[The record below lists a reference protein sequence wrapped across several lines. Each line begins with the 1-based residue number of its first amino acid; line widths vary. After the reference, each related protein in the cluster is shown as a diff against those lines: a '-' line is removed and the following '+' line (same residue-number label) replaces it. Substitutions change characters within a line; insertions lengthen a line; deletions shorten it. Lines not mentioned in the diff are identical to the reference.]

1 MNGYLKSQ
9 SIHESLRLLSF
20 LPRQRIIELR
30 WLLVFSLIPGFLDFF
45 SIAVVGRLTGT
56 LVGGQLSNLLPGIR
70 VFGASQLEQSLW
82 LMALFVL
89 VIWIQSLTRISL
101 RVFQERT
108 ASSVWLDLS
117 KQIFE
122 GIVDQQYEFHI
133 TNNLARLSSDLLINL
148 ECLLKEIVTPVLRAF
163 SSIISIVIL
172 TLGIIYVGGS
182 TAIGLIFVMVSAY
195 VFMTWIMTPRLR
207 ISSAQIIRSRDIYTK
222 VFFETFKSIK
232 DIKLASK
239 QEFFTRRFVNATLD
253 FKRADTQSLILP
265 EIPRMLIEALGIT
278 TIFGLGILPA
288 ILSKDPDKVL
298 QALPFLAA
306 LSIGAL
312 RLSKPLQD
320 LFNAIS
326 KLRGGLPQLKSI
338 NNLLN
343 LKSSSNND
351 YIRSFSISNDGI
363 APKRTISL
371 SNVSYAY
378 PESERIVLEDLN
390 LSIAVGSRVAFVGP
404 TGSGKS
410 TAASILLAMLTPVNG
425 SLLIDGLPLAFSDIK
440 SWHQCCSEVPQ
451 RIQLLDDSVFAN
463 VAFGEEEN
471 HINFERVCD
480 SLDSAQL
487 LDFVSDLPYGLY
499 TQIGENGINLSGGQR
514 QRIALARAFYRGARF
529 LILDEAT
536 SALDNKTESDVIQSL
551 EIIGRRCTTV
561 VIAHRLS
568 TIQKCDKI
576 YEFSGGKIIA
586 FGSFEELREKSKS
599 FNRLV
604 EFEFNKSLENF

>member
-1 MNGYLKSQ
+1 MYGYLKSQ

-20 LPRQRIIELR
+20 LPRQRIIALR

-89 VIWIQSLTRISL
+89 VIWVQSLTRIYL
-101 RVFQERT
+101 KVFQERT

-122 GIVDQQYEFHI
+122 GIVEQQYEFHV

-163 SSIISIVIL
+163 SSIVSIVIL

-182 TAIGLIFVMVSAY
+182 TAIVLIFVMVSGY
-195 VFMTWIMTPRLR
+195 VFMTWLMTPRLR
-207 ISSAQIIRSRDIYTK
+207 ISSAQIIRSRDMYTK

-253 FKRADTQSLILP
+253 FKRADTQSLVLP

-278 TIFGLGILPA
+278 TIFGIGILPS

-320 LFNAIS
+320 LFTAVS

-338 NNLLN
+338 NNLLD
-343 LKSSSNND
+343 LKCSSNID
-351 YIRSFSISNDGI
+351 DIRSFSISNDGI

-410 TAASILLAMLTPVNG
+410 TAASVLLAMLTPTKG
-425 SLLIDGLPLAFSDIK
+425 ALLIDGLPLASSDVK
-440 SWHQCCSEVPQ
+440 SWYQCCSEVPQ
-451 RIQLLDDSVFAN
+451 SIQLLDDSVFAN
-463 VAFGEEEN
+463 VAFGDEEN
-471 HINFERVCD
+471 PINFERACD

-487 LDFVSDLPYGLY
+487 LDFVGDLPYGLY

-514 QRIALARAFYRGARF
+514 KRIALARAFYRGARF

-586 FGSFEELREKSKS
+586 FGSFEELRVKSKS

>member
-1 MNGYLKSQ
+1 VKGYQRSQ

-20 LPRQRIIELR
+20 LPHQRIAELR
-30 WLLVFSLIPGFLDFF
+30 WLLFFSLIPGFLDFF
-45 SIAVVGRLTGT
+45 SIAIVGRLTGT

-82 LMALFVL
+82 LMALFVV
-89 VIWIQSLTRISL
+89 VIWIQSLTRIYL
-101 RVFQERT
+101 RVYQERT
-108 ASSVWLDLS
+108 ASSIWLDLS

-122 GIVDQQYEFHI
+122 GIVEQQYEFHI
-133 TNNLARLSSDLLINL
+133 TNNLARLSSDLLLSL

-163 SSIISIVIL
+163 SSLISIVIL
-172 TLGIIYVGGS
+172 TLGIVYVGGS
-182 TAIGLIFVMVSAY
+182 TAIGLIFVMVSGY
-195 VFMTWIMTPRLR
+195 IFMTWLMTPRLR
-207 ISSAQIIRSRDIYTK
+207 ISSAQIIRSRDMYTK

-239 QEFFTRRFVNATLD
+239 QEFFTKRFVNATLE
-253 FKRADTQSLILP
+253 FKAADTQSLILP

-320 LFNAIS
+320 LFTAVS
-326 KLRGGLPQLKSI
+326 KLRGGLPQLQSI
-338 NNLLN
+338 NNLLD
-343 LKSSSNND
+343 LKCSSNID
-351 YIRSFSISNDGI
+351 YIKSLSISNDGI

-371 SNVSYAY
+371 RNISYSY
-378 PESERIVLEDLN
+378 PVSERMVLENLN

-410 TAASILLAMLTPVNG
+410 TVASILLAMLYPTKG
-425 SLLIDGLPLAFSDIK
+425 SLLIDGLPLASSDIK

-451 RIQLLDDSVFAN
+451 AIQLLDDSVFAN

-471 HINFERVCD
+471 QINFDRVCD
-480 SLDSAQL
+480 SLESAQL
-487 LDFVSDLPYGLY
+487 LDFVSELPYGLY

-514 QRIALARAFYRGARF
+514 QRIALARAFYRGSRF
-529 LILDEAT
+529 LVLDEAT

-551 EIIGRRCTTV
+551 EIVGRRCTTV

-568 TIQKCDKI
+568 TVQKCDKI

-586 FGSFEELREKSKS
+586 SGSFEELREKSKS

-604 EFEFNKSLENF
+604 EYEFNKSLEDF